1 MLMMPCLS
9 RLVWRS
15 SCFQLLYSGF
25 AHFVFEKKK
34 EEEITAGGLY
44 PWTIPIAIT
53 MATCARNCSY
63 CRRQRMYSSTGSI
76 PFAVSQIIIQRKAI
90 GVIKLL
96 TLPWH
101 WSSYDWRSSGMILC
115 TIWSSLARRLFP
127 TTLFVVNS
135 NKCCHSKHNAP
146 SFGTCFLWWKQCLR
160 PKSWSFSSLPA
171 GLNSCSKIMQI
182 RYHRS
187 TEAEASN
194 NGQMKSYTLLHFYC
208 RQMMK
213 KNNPCCCCAWIFLV
227 KAINVMREEER
238 GNLT

>member
-1 MLMMPCLS
+1 MQRTSRWGMPLPCLS
-9 RLVWRS
+9 RRLVWRCG
-15 SCFQLLYSGF
+15 CFQLLYSGF

-127 TTLFVVNS
+127 TTLFVINS
-135 NKCCHSKHNAP
+135 NVSTANIMH
-146 SFGTCFLWWKQCLR
+146 TVLLWHLFPLMETVSSPQKLELL
-160 PKSWSFSSLPA
+160 FSSCWFEL
-171 GLNSCSKIMQI
+171 M
-182 RYHRS
+182 
-187 TEAEASN
+187 
-194 NGQMKSYTLLHFYC
+194 F
-208 RQMMK
+208 
-213 KNNPCCCCAWIFLV
+213 KNNADQVSQKYRSWGIKQRTDEKLHTAAFLLQTDD
-227 KAINVMREEER
+227 EEK
-238 GNLT
+238 

>member
-1 MLMMPCLS
+1 MQRTSRWGMPLPCLS
-9 RLVWRS
+9 RRLVWRCG
-15 SCFQLLYSGF
+15 CFQLLYSGF

-101 WSSYDWRSSGMILC
+101 
-115 TIWSSLARRLFP
+115 
-127 TTLFVVNS
+127 
-135 NKCCHSKHNAP
+135 
-146 SFGTCFLWWKQCLR
+146 
-160 PKSWSFSSLPA
+160 
-171 GLNSCSKIMQI
+171 
-182 RYHRS
+182 
-187 TEAEASN
+187 
-194 NGQMKSYTLLHFYC
+194 
-208 RQMMK
+208 
-213 KNNPCCCCAWIFLV
+213 
-227 KAINVMREEER
+227 
-238 GNLT
+238 